1 MDSLDLEVLINTT
14 PEKLYKAWMD
24 SKQHT
29 SFTGSKAFI
38 DPNEGGNF
46 GQSFEAVGD
55 QGEIRIKTK
64 DQGES
69 KIKLEFVDNGVG
81 ITSDDI
87 PHIFEPFFSAKNK
100 STGIGL
106 GLAIVHGIIQGH
118 NGKIKVQS
126 DPGIKTTVSITLP
139 LVKN

>member
-1 MDSLDLEVLINTT
+1 MAHQMKMSNISFSKDLSASSDMILCSENQI
-14 PEKLYKAWMD
+14 
-24 SKQHT
+24 KQ
-29 SFTGSKAFI
+29 ACI
-38 DPNEGGNF
+38 AILLN
-46 GQSFEAVGD
+46 SFEAVGE
-55 QGEIRIKTK
+55 QGEIRIRTK

-69 KIKLEFVDNGVG
+69 KIKLEFTDNGVG
-81 ITSDDI
+81 ITADDI

-126 DPGIKTTVSITLP
+126 DPGIKTSVSIILP